1 MFQEA
6 DRRSYHFPLRPS
18 NPVDHQ
24 LGQTLCH
31 SSESIM
37 IDWCNMFGDRNA
49 LDQCKERRVEHP
61 AVVYLGP
68 VDYVGGDG
76 TESCGTG

>member
-1 MFQEA
+1 
-6 DRRSYHFPLRPS
+6 
-18 NPVDHQ
+18 
-24 LGQTLCH
+24 
-31 SSESIM
+31 M